1 MHSPWNKL
9 VSPSPNLLGLH
20 TDVKYAI
27 LLCLRCHQKS
37 TWALLVLEHHFLP
50 FIPARTFAFPLNKNQ
65 ELTFDIKGVIGSFS
79 AATSFCMRASRIIKF
94 VALVSWVRRS
104 GSSDCISSDC
114 RKTKTQVIIKALSW
128 KFCKLSDSERNV
140 LLHNTSRT
148 YQHLKINF
156 SGSKNCPKNHLE
168 SLATPNGNFTVNHFF
183 ADVKGV
189 HNKTIRHARAVEF
202 YYTNVAIFVL

>member
-1 MHSPWNKL
+1 MRSPWNKL

-37 TWALLVLEHHFLP
+37 TWALLVLEHHFLR

-65 ELTFDIKGVIGSFS
+65 KLTFDIKGVIGSFS

-104 GSSDCISSDC
+104 RSSDCISSDC
-114 RKTKTQVIIKALSW
+114 RKTKTQVITKALSW
-128 KFCKLSDSERNV
+128 KFFKLSDSEQNV

-148 YQHLKINF
+148 YQHLKINLT
-156 SGSKNCPKNHLE
+156 GSKKLFENGKALLKSEVFIFPPYIE
-168 SLATPNGNFTVNHFF
+168 SRLGIVILFIWKPYFF
-183 ADVKGV
+183 P
-189 HNKTIRHARAVEF
+189 F
-202 YYTNVAIFVL
+202 

>member
-1 MHSPWNKL
+1 MRSPWNKL

-37 TWALLVLEHHFLP
+37 TWALLVLEHHFLR

-114 RKTKTQVIIKALSW
+114 RKTKTQVITKALSW

-168 SLATPNGNFTVNHFF
+168 SLETRSHTRRELYCQSFLCW
-183 ADVKGV
+183 
-189 HNKTIRHARAVEF
+189 RQRRAQ
-202 YYTNVAIFVL
+202 

>member
-1 MHSPWNKL
+1 MRSPWNKL

-104 GSSDCISSDC
+104 GSSDCISSDY
-114 RKTKTQVIIKALSW
+114 RKTKTQVITKALSW
-128 KFCKLSDSERNV
+128 KFCKLSDSEQIFCCTILQGHINIEKLPLAGQKIVQKRQSPPEIRSFHFLAIIRIAFGNRNIV
-140 LLHNTSRT
+140 
-148 YQHLKINF
+148 HLKA
-156 SGSKNCPKNHLE
+156 L
-168 SLATPNGNFTVNHFF
+168 FF
-183 ADVKGV
+183 
-189 HNKTIRHARAVEF
+189 IPF
-202 YYTNVAIFVL
+202 